1 MAAEVAGR
9 VDKWLGVVLVLLWVV
24 CVELSTGEFSL
35 FLKSDEVH
43 KLFGLN
49 SELYYVRKGQVNDY
63 ALKFEVVVQANISE
77 LHFTWQSLGN
87 SQLSYVIAIEVNST
101 EALGTPQLNIT
112 RTGIIPNEEQ
122 VFRLFLP
129 CTGKKSEEVNINLH
143 MNITAG
149 SRVNITSLILKRKKI
164 CLKDPSAI
172 IASASSFYV
181 AIGCACALI
190 LVITSAATTCYIRA
204 RKSCQNEIINYRGK
218 SEDLASQGQTF
229 LRVDTPNNASIT
241 GSYGS
246 YRRLTPIALAVHVND
261 LRASE
266 LTEKISEIVV
276 ERRKISLHEK
286 LQEGTFGQIYHGMFI
301 EDENDVSDV
310 QDVFVKTVSDQA
322 SQVQISLLLG
332 EGMKM
337 FSFIHKNVLPV
348 IGVCMDNPQRPLLI
362 YPYMNQ
368 GNLKRFLHKCQFSAE
383 GHCHTLV
390 TQDLVAMAIQIVQGI
405 MYLHKKKVIHG
416 DIAGRNCVH
425 GSYCIYQLSLQAA
438 YFFEQ
443 GSPPQLVHLPLM
455 KSLGLNPV
463 FVHLMMM
470 QLEDG
475 DLLYHGLWSFGV
487 TLWELMT
494 LGQQPYVEIDPFE
507 MLASLRDGYRLSQP
521 VNCPDKLYKLM
532 AFCWTAVPEERPTF
546 GQLLGYLQDFY
557 TALGCYI

>member
-1 MAAEVAGR
+1 MAAGVAVR
-9 VDKWLGVVLVLLWVV
+9 VEKWLGVLLVLLWVV
-24 CVELSTGEFSL
+24 CVELTTKEFSL

-77 LHFTWQSLGN
+77 LHFTWQSFGGN
-87 SQLSYVIAIEVNST
+87 QLSYVIAIEVNST

-122 VFRLFLP
+122 IFRLFLP
-129 CTGKKSEEVNINLH
+129 CTGKKSEEVNINVH

-149 SRVNITSLILKRKKI
+149 STVNMTSLILKRKKI
-164 CLKDPSAI
+164 CLKGTNWNATMLIDPSAM

-181 AIGCACALI
+181 AVGCASALI
-190 LVITSAATTCYIRA
+190 LIITSAATTCYIRA
-204 RKSCQNEIINYRGK
+204 QKSCQNEIINYRDK
-218 SEDLASQGQTF
+218 SEDLVSQGQTF

-246 YRRLTPIALAVHVND
+246 YRRLTPVVLAVHVND

-276 ERRKISLHEK
+276 EKRKISLHEK
-286 LQEGTFGQIYHGMFI
+286 LQEGTFGQIYHGMFQ
-301 EDENDVSDV
+301 EDENDVSSI
-310 QDVFVKTVSDQA
+310 QDVFIKTVSDQA
-322 SQVQISLLLG
+322 SQVQISILLG

-337 FSFIHKNVLPV
+337 FSFIHNNILPV

-368 GNLKRFLHKCQFSAE
+368 GNLKRFLHKCQFSVE

-416 DIAGRNCVH
+416 DIAGRNCVF
-425 GSYCIYQLSLQAA
+425 CLTQYQSLVA
-438 YFFEQ
+438 F
-443 GSPPQLVHLPLM
+443 HLPVCFIEMIIFHFIKISIKYNVTAFLSVDVDIM
-455 KSLGLNPV
+455 GKITSINN
-463 FVHLMMM
+463 VHSN
-470 QLEDG
+470 QN
-475 DLLYHGLWSFGV
+475 F
-487 TLWELMT
+487 T
-494 LGQQPYVEIDPFE
+494 Q
-507 MLASLRDGYRLSQP
+507 
-521 VNCPDKLYKLM
+521 
-532 AFCWTAVPEERPTF
+532 
-546 GQLLGYLQDFY
+546 
-557 TALGCYI
+557 